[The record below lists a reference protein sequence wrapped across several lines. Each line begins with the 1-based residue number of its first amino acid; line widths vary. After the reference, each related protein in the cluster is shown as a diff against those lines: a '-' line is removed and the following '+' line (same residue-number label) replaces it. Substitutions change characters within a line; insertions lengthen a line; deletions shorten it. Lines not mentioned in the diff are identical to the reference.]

1 MFLIVNILN
10 TDFHINFIK
19 SNEDHIFKSDIT
31 KKFSNTTKISYFTE
45 NDLGKAL
52 NFISSNINVIERL
65 LVVKDKRLDVDFE
78 LYKIGFVG
86 EIDYKEAPLSKH
98 YLAEQVTKIL
108 KNFR

>member
-52 NFISSNINVIERL
+52 NFISLML
-65 LVVKDKRLDVDFE
+65 LKDFL
-78 LYKIGFVG
+78 
-86 EIDYKEAPLSKH
+86 
-98 YLAEQVTKIL
+98 
-108 KNFR
+108 